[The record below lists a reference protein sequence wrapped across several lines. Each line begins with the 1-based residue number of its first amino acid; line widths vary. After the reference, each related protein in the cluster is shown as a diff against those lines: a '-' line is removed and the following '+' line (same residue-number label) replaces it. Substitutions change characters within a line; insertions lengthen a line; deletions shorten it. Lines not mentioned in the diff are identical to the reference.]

1 VCRHDCVLR
10 WSPSTRMRSMT
21 ADPTALSVATL
32 NVCGLPWSQS
42 SLPPLAQRAVEFGRR
57 LEGSG
62 LDVINLQEVCGRR
75 GLAVIRAQLP
85 SFPHVAWRRGV
96 AGQPAGGLVTF
107 SRRPV
112 GAVSYTSFLGALP
125 DAGGARF
132 RARCAVNSLLQGVLT
147 VELVGLGTI
156 VANTHLTANKDG
168 DWSAGNRY
176 HGFQRRQVRM
186 VHAALRRA
194 CRADTEL
201 MVLTGDF
208 NIASGASLY
217 PLIVDRGA
225 WRDPFATIDPVTFHP
240 EFLPAGCTGN
250 RIDYALVLGDE
261 PRFPVLDSGLLFTEP
276 VVAAGGGRMY
286 LSDHMALTVRLGLG
300 CVPTD
305 RGVS

>member
-1 VCRHDCVLR
+1 
-10 WSPSTRMRSMT
+10 MRSMT
-21 ADPTALSVATL
+21 GSPTLLCVATF

-42 SLPPLAQRAVEFGRR
+42 SLPSLSERAVEFGRR
-57 LEGSG
+57 IEESG
-62 LDVINLQEVCGRR
+62 LDVVNLQEVWGRR
-75 GLAVIRAQLP
+75 ALAVIRARLP
-85 SFPHVAWRRGV
+85 SFPHLAWRRGV

-112 GAVSYTSFLGALP
+112 GAVSYTSFHGALP
-125 DAGGARF
+125 DAGGVRF
-132 RARCAVNSLLQGVLT
+132 RARRAVNSLLQGVLT
-147 VELVGLGTI
+147 VELVGLGTV

-176 HGFQRRQVRM
+176 HAFQRRQVGM

-194 CRADTEL
+194 RRADTEL
-201 MVLTGDF
+201 MVVTGDF

-217 PLIVDRGA
+217 PLIVDGGA

-261 PRFPVLDSGLLFTEP
+261 ARFPVVDSGLLFAEP
-276 VVAAGGGRMY
+276 VVLADGGRMY
-286 LSDHMALTVRLGLG
+286 LSDHVALTVRLGLG
-300 CVPTD
+300 CVPTE